1 MCTGGHACSGGSL
14 DATTFL
20 FSEMAEQPVPFPTVM
35 ELLGISEEQAKR
47 EGPGVRASRAQFDNA
62 IAQAIDDD
70 DTVEQY
76 VKAPPAHS
84 ARPAPATPAPE
95 RGAAAHAPL
104 RAAQVFDSRIARLKH
119 AVKVKGELTGPTK
132 EFHERIG
139 GDIQK
144 AQPAPPRPAPLQIGR
159 NSLRIGRNFLRT
171 GRGPRPSPRRRRC
184 RGRADGRARARWA
197 D

>member
-76 VKAPPAHS
+76 VKARSPPI
-84 ARPAPATPAPE
+84 APAQRPP
-95 RGAAAHAPL
+95 HPFPS
-104 RAAQVFDSRIARLKH
+104 AAQL
-119 AVKVKGELTGPTK
+119 LT
-132 EFHERIG
+132 RRC
-139 GDIQK
+139 
-144 AQPAPPRPAPLQIGR
+144 A
-159 NSLRIGRNFLRT
+159 
-171 GRGPRPSPRRRRC
+171 PRRFST
-184 RGRADGRARARWA
+184 RGSRGSSTR
-197 D
+197 